1 MADIFLIF
9 ASEWKNKNRLP
20 HVGSNWLYLGNSY
33 GTLLKWENIL
43 GESSLI
49 PFLADKVERKTKA
62 LRRPYIELIGS
73 IGDRLNS
80 LAWDLSR
87 VAEKNDSKLFLNC
100 CHLSIAIDEIEK
112 KRFPMLIVI
121 EDYSLSESIEDEVV
135 KRKLGRVKKLYS
147 KSVLE
152 RISDGRAV
160 RTYQYLKSAVG
171 FLKRNLRQKT
181 LANKYLP
188 VNKDVIFR
196 DKSVFLHTFTNDS
209 CFHPDGEFREKYFGK
224 LNSLIRQWG
233 KNLVII
239 PNINFCGMEIVNI
252 LKWCGKSK
260 ESFIFIVQFITLMDI
275 LKAVFLPLKIS
286 YLKIGKC
293 IIEDKDVTG
302 LFRKQLSDECRSP
315 FNMEAYMYYCFIKNI
330 AGNILKIDLFV
341 DVYEG
346 HILERAIRRGLK
358 DFMPH
363 CRTVC
368 FAHAAFCSNQLCY
381 FPSKGTASSYL
392 LPSIIFCTG
401 KGYRDVLVNEG
412 VPRDILK
419 ISGSFRYERV
429 IERLYSENNVMTV
442 NKGNNIKKKI
452 ILALPLS
459 IEDATELFI
468 KGVAAFKD
476 TDFNV
481 VVCRHPMMSE
491 KYLLSL
497 VGTSLPNNFCF
508 SKKTTGQEIMD
519 CDLILCTATTVSIE
533 GIALG
538 IPVITLKR
546 SCGLTID
553 PVDWFDS
560 GISYCNTSLEIRK
573 VAEYLLSQSGTERDQ
588 RISKGKATAKHCF
601 ELVDEKH
608 VSLIKEIFTSC

>member
-1 MADIFLIF
+1 MVDIFLIF

-20 HVGSNWLYLGNSY
+20 YVGSNWLYLGNSY
-33 GTLLKWENIL
+33 STLLKWENIL

-49 PFLADKVERKTKA
+49 PLLADKVERKAKA
-62 LRRPYIELIGS
+62 LRRSYIELLGH
-73 IGDRLNS
+73 IGDRLDS
-80 LAWDLSR
+80 LTWDISR
-87 VAEKNDSKLFLNC
+87 VAEKNDSRLFLNC
-100 CHLSIAIDEIEK
+100 CHLSIAIDEIER
-112 KRFPMLIVI
+112 KRFPILIVI
-121 EDYSLSESIEDEVV
+121 EDFSLCESIEDAII
-135 KRKLGRVKKLYS
+135 KRKLGQVKKLCS
-147 KSVLE
+147 RSIMG
-152 RISDGRAV
+152 RIKDGRAV

-171 FLKRNLRQKT
+171 FLKRTLRQKT

-188 VNKDVIFR
+188 VNKDIIFC
-196 DKSVFLHTFTNDS
+196 DNSVFLHTFTNDS

-233 KNLVII
+233 KDLVVI
-239 PNINFCGMEIVNI
+239 PNINFCRMEFVDI

-260 ESFIFIVQFITLMDI
+260 EHFIFIVQFITLLDI
-275 LKAVFLPLKIS
+275 LKAIFLPLKIA

-293 IIEDKDVTG
+293 IIEDKDVTR

-330 AGNILKIDLFV
+330 AKNNVKIALFV

-346 HILERAIRRGLK
+346 HILERAIRRGIK
-358 DFMPH
+358 DFMPN

-381 FPSKGTASSYL
+381 FPAKETDSSCL

-401 KGYRDVLVNEG
+401 KGYVDVLVNEG
-412 VPRDILK
+412 VPRNILK
-419 ISGSFRYERV
+419 ISGGFRYEKV
-429 IERLYSENNVMTV
+429 IEKLYSENNIVTA
-442 NKGNNIKKKI
+442 KKSSDRKAKV

-476 TDFNV
+476 TAFNV
-481 VVCRHPMMSE
+481 VICSHPMMSE

-497 VGTSLPNNFCF
+497 VGTSLPSNFCF
-508 SKKTTGQEIMD
+508 SKKTTDQEIMD

-553 PVDWFDS
+553 PLDWFDS
-560 GISYCNTSLEIRK
+560 GISYCNTPLEIRK
-573 VAEYLLSQSGTERDQ
+573 MAENLLSQSDTERGQ
-588 RISKGKATAKHCF
+588 LISKGKVVAKRCF
-601 ELVDEKH
+601 EPVDEKH
-608 VSLIKEIFTSC
+608 VNLMKEIFTSC